1 MSARVEVVSSL
12 MCVFPHSYITNNKH
26 RNRLVHPVDDCSTMM
41 VRDKRE
47 WEGINEKKKVF

>member
-47 WEGINEKKKVF
+47 WEGTNEKKKVF